1 MNYLF
6 YCEKSIPEYIK
17 HTINCVLSVDRDAII
32 NVCSDEKINF
42 KNVNTLNL
50 SEIATEDTK
59 KIMNSNL
66 DDKRSIARIFYLH
79 DAMRELRLKNF
90 VHFDNDVLIYKP
102 FSSLKNVFMENR
114 LNITKSSNAKIIFGY
129 SYINSD
135 EVLIKLK
142 EKISETIEYG
152 ISNRWS
158 FNYDVPFKEE
168 DFLGNIHSKN
178 SELFNLLPILPNE
191 NKFVFDPSSYGH
203 YLDGTSSHPR
213 KIFRKGYIN
222 PDHYIG
228 REIRAKRINVNFIN
242 HKPVVTWQKKEFDIV
257 NLHLYSQRFEKFLPI
272 SYKEYI

>member
-1 MNYLF
+1 MF

-59 KIMNSNL
+59 KILNSNL

-114 LNITKSSNAKIIFGY
+114 LNITKSSNSKIIFGY

-178 SELFNLLPILPNE
+178 CSLEKQMLFSLFFILCIFAQGFSLKMQLTDKKTMILTSFIRCFASTTLKTFILDRFLSANTIKPT
-191 NKFVFDPSSYGH
+191 VFH
-203 YLDGTSSHPR
+203 H
-213 KIFRKGYIN
+213 
-222 PDHYIG
+222 
-228 REIRAKRINVNFIN
+228 V
-242 HKPVVTWQKKEFDIV
+242 
-257 NLHLYSQRFEKFLPI
+257 
-272 SYKEYI
+272 